1 MRKVLVLSVILALSG
16 LTFAARIVE
25 SVQEKQFSDAVAAAV
40 KTDEGVAAIEIK
52 FEGTAGLHYYADKED
67 APGNMP
73 LEFEVTLP
81 EGCSAKPPVFPASH
95 PYYDKAL
102 EKNVNVYSG
111 SFSVFISIECAV
123 QKSIDAV
130 IRVHGL
136 ACTDNVCI
144 RFDKTITAA
153 ADMADV
159 EQWPLAE
166 LPVAAH
172 AAVKTEKMETSVI
185 SDGIGLNSLKYFLLA
200 ILAGLSF
207 NIMPCV
213 WPVLPLAMQ
222 RLVNFSG
229 GSKRTLLLHG
239 LAFCAG
245 IVSFFAIFAVVS
257 IILKLTTGAA
267 LDWSEH
273 LRYPAVIMAMGL
285 VLIVLA
291 LFMFDVFTVGVPA
304 SIASKSGGNGT
315 LKGSVA
321 MGLLAA
327 ILSTPCSGA
336 ILAAVL
342 VWAQTQTLTMSTIAI
357 LLMGVGMML
366 PYLILANSPA
376 LLKKL
381 PKPGD
386 WMDIIRKSMGFL
398 LLLIAVKLL
407 SALPDD
413 TLPSVLYFAVVL
425 CFAVWMWGGW
435 VNMLTPK
442 KKKMIIRAIALL
454 LVIISGRML
463 LTPKTTVIEWK
474 DYDRAA
480 IASLTESGSPIL
492 IKFTAKWCT
501 NCHYLDRTVYSDSEV
516 AAALAKKNITP
527 IVADTTS
534 YTDPA
539 TADLKD
545 IYSEPGSVPVTIII
559 MPDGTQKKLRGV
571 FKKDELMEAVKGI

>member
-1 MRKVLVLSVILALSG
+1 MRKKLVLLSVILAFSVLA
-16 LTFAARIVE
+16 FANRIVE
-25 SVQEKQFSDAVAAAV
+25 SDNEYSDAKAFAARTSDGSAGIAV
-40 KTDEGVAAIEIK
+40 Q
-52 FEGTAGLHYYADKED
+52 FEGTDGLHYYADKED

-73 LEFEVTLP
+73 LELDMTLP
-81 EGCSAKPPVFPASH
+81 EGCSSKPQRFPGSH

-102 EKNVNVYSG
+102 EKNINVYSG
-111 SFSVFISIECAV
+111 GFIVFIPFDCDQQETVDISIR
-123 QKSIDAV
+123 I
-130 IRVHGL
+130 HGL

-144 RFDKTITAA
+144 RFDKTLSIAVN
-153 ADMADV
+153 MADI
-159 EQWPLAE
+159 ERWPLVE
-166 LPVAAH
+166 MPVSVRPVA
-172 AAVKTEKMETSVI
+172 AAVKTESTVTT
-185 SDGIGLNSLKYFLLA
+185 DGITLNSLKYFLLA

-229 GSKRTLLLHG
+229 GSKKTLLLHG
-239 LAFCAG
+239 IAFCAG

-273 LRYPAVIMAMGL
+273 LRYPAVIMTMGL

-315 LKGSVA
+315 VKGSVA

-327 ILSTPCSGA
+327 VLSTPCSGA

-342 VWAQTQTLTMSTIAI
+342 VWAQTQTLLMSTIAI

-381 PKPGD
+381 PRPGD

-407 SALPDD
+407 SALPDE
-413 TLPSVLYFAVVL
+413 TLPNVLYFAVIL

-435 VNMLTPK
+435 VNMMTPK
-442 KKKMIIRAIALL
+442 KKKTIIRILALL
-454 LVIISGRML
+454 LVIVTGRML
-463 LTPKTTVIEWK
+463 LTSKTSIIEWK

-480 IASLTESGSPIL
+480 IASLTQSNSPIL

-516 AAALAKKNITP
+516 AAALVEKNITP
-527 IVADTTS
+527 IIADTTS

-545 IYSEPGSVPVTIII
+545 IYSEPGSVPVTVII
-559 MPDGTQKKLRGV
+559 MPDGSHHKLRGV
-571 FKKDELMEAVKGI
+571 FKKDELLKVIEGI